1 MKSADCV
8 AGMEHARCDEVGEDS
23 REGGSDDEEEPAV
36 SLPEFDNNQPFRP
49 SHPLSLPFMGRPRGG
64 IEMRLLQ
71 GFISVL
77 ALFSVVTAALGQ
89 RSATP
94 TDDLLAADK
103 ALRKAYAE
111 KDLDKTM
118 AFYDEHALMVRP
130 NFYRSGGKAVLEK
143 LISWE
148 FAIPEYKVLWH
159 PKNLGI
165 GRPGFAYT
173 SGTYELT
180 FKDSSGKTVSDG
192 GQYSTVWKK
201 QADGTWK
208 VLNDFL
214 ISDNEDANIENFHVK
229 E

>member
-1 MKSADCV
+1 
-8 AGMEHARCDEVGEDS
+8 
-23 REGGSDDEEEPAV
+23 
-36 SLPEFDNNQPFRP
+36 
-49 SHPLSLPFMGRPRGG
+49 
-64 IEMRLLQ
+64 MRLLQ

-89 RSATP
+89 RSVTP
-94 TDDLLAADK
+94 IAADK

-111 KDLDKTM
+111 NDLDKTT
-118 AFYDEHALMVRP
+118 AFYDDHALMVRP
-130 NFYRSGGKAVLEK
+130 NFYPASGKAVLEK

-148 FAIPEYKVLWH
+148 LATPAYNISFH
-159 PKNLGI
+159 PKSSGI

-173 SGTYELT
+173 TGTYELS
-180 FKDSSGKTVSDG
+180 FNDSSAKTVSDKG
-192 GQYSTVWKK
+192 RFSTIWK
-201 QADGTWK
+201 QQVDGTWK

>member
-1 MKSADCV
+1 
-8 AGMEHARCDEVGEDS
+8 
-23 REGGSDDEEEPAV
+23 
-36 SLPEFDNNQPFRP
+36 
-49 SHPLSLPFMGRPRGG
+49 MG
-64 IEMRLLQ
+64 LLQ

-118 AFYDEHALMVRP
+118 AFYDDHALMVRP
-130 NFYRSGGKAVLEK
+130 YFFRSGGKALVEK

-148 FAIPEYKVLWH
+148 LATPAYNILFH
-159 PKNLGI
+159 PKGSGI

-173 SGTYELT
+173 SGTYELSYR
-180 FKDSSGKTVSDG
+180 DSSGKTVSDG
-192 GQYSTVWKK
+192 GQYSTVWQK